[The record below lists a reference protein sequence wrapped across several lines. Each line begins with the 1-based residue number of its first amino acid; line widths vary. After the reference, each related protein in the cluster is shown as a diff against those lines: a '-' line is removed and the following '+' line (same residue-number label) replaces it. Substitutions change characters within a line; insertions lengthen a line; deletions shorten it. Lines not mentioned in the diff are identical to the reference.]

1 MNKKAREGLVKEEE
15 IMNEIRDARLEIKD
29 LGRELALE
37 RALALSKYARE
48 PDEFK
53 YIAHLEG
60 RVRELYA
67 KIERLDEE
75 E

>member
-1 MNKKAREGLVKEEE
+1 MNKKALEGLMKEEE
-15 IMNEIRDARLEIKD
+15 IMNEIKDSRFEIKD
-29 LGRELALE
+29 LERELDWMY
-37 RALALSKYARE
+37 SRE

-67 KIERLDEE
+67 KIEKLDEIN
-75 E
+75 

>member
-1 MNKKAREGLVKEEE
+1 MNKKALEGLIKEEE
-15 IMNEIRDARLEIKD
+15 IMNEIKDSRLEIRD
-29 LGRELALE
+29 LEKELDFMY
-37 RALALSKYARE
+37 SRE

-67 KIERLDEE
+67 KIERLDNEAN
-75 E
+75 

>member
-1 MNKKAREGLVKEEE
+1 MKEEE
-15 IMNEIRDARLEIKD
+15 IMNEIKDSRLEIKD
-29 LGRELALE
+29 LEKELE
-37 RALALSKYARE
+37 FMYSRE

-67 KIERLDEE
+67 KIEK
-75 E
+75 

>member
-1 MNKKAREGLVKEEE
+1 MNKKALEGLKKEEE
-15 IMNEIRDARLEIKD
+15 IMNEIKDARLEIKD
-29 LGRELALE
+29 LERELDWMY
-37 RALALSKYARE
+37 SRE

-67 KIERLDEE
+67 KIEKLDETN
-75 E
+75 

>member
-1 MNKKAREGLVKEEE
+1 MNKKALEGLVKEEE
-15 IMNEIRDARLEIKD
+15 IMNEIKDSRLEIKD
-29 LGRELALE
+29 LERELDWMY
-37 RALALSKYARE
+37 SRE

-67 KIERLDEE
+67 KIEKLDETN
-75 E
+75 

>member
-1 MNKKAREGLVKEEE
+1 MNKKALEGLMKEEE
-15 IMNEIRDARLEIKD
+15 IMNEIKDSRLEIKD
-29 LGRELALE
+29 LEKELE
-37 RALALSKYARE
+37 FMYSRE

-67 KIERLDEE
+67 KIEKLDEIN
-75 E
+75 

>member
-1 MNKKAREGLVKEEE
+1 MDGLKKEEE
-15 IMNEIRDARLEIKD
+15 IMNEIKDARLEIKD
-29 LGRELALE
+29 LARELDWMY
-37 RALALSKYARE
+37 SRE

-67 KIERLDEE
+67 KIEKLDEIN
-75 E
+75 

>member
-1 MNKKAREGLVKEEE
+1 MNKKALTGLKKEEE
-15 IMNEIRDARLEIKD
+15 TMNEIKDSHLEIKD
-29 LGRELALE
+29 LEKELE
-37 RALALSKYARE
+37 FMYSRE

-67 KIERLDEE
+67 KIEKLDEIN
-75 E
+75 

>member
-1 MNKKAREGLVKEEE
+1 MNKKALKGLMKEEE
-15 IMNEIRDARLEIKD
+15 IMNEIKDSRLEIKD
-29 LGRELALE
+29 LEKELE
-37 RALALSKYARE
+37 FMYSRE

-67 KIERLDEE
+67 KIEKLDEIN
-75 E
+75 